1 VRRLEQLGVAN
12 VRERRGRSALTVLG
26 VTLGVAILF
35 GVVVAS
41 ASIDA
46 GVDRAVERVIGDA
59 DAELQPVGARDGRLP
74 AASVQRVREL
84 PGVAEATAQVRVA
97 GTRAG
102 EYAVLLGLDSRAARV
117 NELRLLAG
125 RPAARAGE
133 AVVVIDGERRPPLGS
148 RTALRTQTGVHRLV
162 VVGVADRSDAGQVSG
177 AALVTTIGTAQRIA
191 DAGRAVDL
199 VRIVLA
205 AGVDRARWLERHRN
219 AVAGGTVVDARD
231 ANAGFAALLDVV
243 EATLAV
249 FAMLALLVGVL
260 MVHLTVSTSVAERTH
275 VHAVLRAV
283 GATPRQLG
291 RVVVAESLTL
301 ALAGTIAGL
310 VLGGLVAIALMRL
323 LAGLLGIDAPSLV
336 IPEGAV
342 LGSACLALGA
352 AGAAAVPPARRSARV
367 SPVAAMRGVVTTT
380 SDRPARAWPL
390 GLAAF
395 GAGLAAALASE
406 DLRLTGVALI
416 VALLGAVAVVPR
428 AIRPI
433 AAVIEV
439 LSRRFGGAVARVG
452 VAHVLAER
460 GRSAYTLALVM
471 VGLAMTLAV
480 AVVQASFERTLD
492 TVLDRQFSADLQV
505 YAPDALPSEA
515 RAAVVQA
522 RDVARTTALR
532 YGKTELV
539 RPGADAR
546 LDLVVIDPASYFDVQ
561 GFAWRD
567 GDDDSARAALAR
579 GGGVLVPQA
588 LAREHGLR
596 VGEEATLRTRAGTRR
611 FRVAGTFSAFRFYAG
626 AVVVG
631 VRDGRALFGARA
643 PRALLAQLEPGAR
656 PSAVAATIRSRLRA
670 NDGAGGD
677 ADGLTVVDGATAK
690 RRARDELRGY
700 VGMTGA
706 VLAIAVAV
714 GALAL
719 ASTLATSVVR
729 RRRELGLLRAV
740 GAGRRQIAGLVLVEA
755 GTLVVAA
762 IVLGTP
768 LGLAVA
774 AILLR
779 ATSDSLGF
787 SVGYHVSPAALV
799 TLIAVAASVALLAAL
814 LPARRATRLTVV
826 EAIRYD

>member
-162 VVGVADRSDAGQVSG
+162 VVGVADRSDAGPVSG

-406 DLRLTGVALI
+406 DLRLTGLALI

-567 GDDDSARAALAR
+567 GDDDSARAA
-579 GGGVLVPQA
+579 
-588 LAREHGLR
+588 
-596 VGEEATLRTRAGTRR
+596 
-611 FRVAGTFSAFRFYAG
+611 
-626 AVVVG
+626 
-631 VRDGRALFGARA
+631 
-643 PRALLAQLEPGAR
+643 LAQLEPGAR